1 MAEYRS
7 KERKRWNSEWDS
19 KYFLCELAAY
29 GMMVD
34 LHFSLSTRRLVRSF
48 DFSNPMKKFHE
59 TSHWRVFT
67 IILLEMTMVREFD
80 FNQGT
85 LPSDVSLVGISL
97 PEYKYLVCSSVTSLI

>member
-1 MAEYRS
+1 MS
-7 KERKRWNSEWDS
+7 V
-19 KYFLCELAAY
+19 CELATY
-29 GMMVD
+29 VMMVD
-34 LHFSLSTRRLVRSF
+34 LPFSLPTRRLVRSF

-59 TSHWRVFT
+59 TSLWRALT

-97 PEYKYLVCSSVTSLI
+97 PEYKYLVCSSITSLI